1 MIGCDR
7 LQQVL
12 RWPRLSCAYACYFC
26 RDSLKT
32 SRRLSKKSD
41 LVQQNQKANLY
52 KTEKKKTEQQGQ
64 QTKTPGDG
72 LYTTLSRVSSLEVA
86 PQQLGGFSEGSTSRK
101 GGTFFCLQLA
111 SSLRECD
118 KLKTAQASRCYRPHK
133 FHSLVSSLQVESK
146 LPKRRSGWIFWPIS
160 LGIIYR
166 QMV

>member
-1 MIGCDR
+1 MCICLFLLQR
-7 LQQVL
+7 LTKNKQKAFKKVRFGSAELERKPLQN
-12 RWPRLSCAYACYFC
+12 R
-26 RDSLKT
+26 K
-32 SRRLSKKSD
+32 KKS
-41 LVQQNQKANLY
+41 
-52 KTEKKKTEQQGQ
+52 EQQGQ
-64 QTKTPGDG
+64 QTKTPGEG

-118 KLKTAQASRCYRPHK
+118 KLKTAQANRCYRPHK

-146 LPKRRSGWIFWPIS
+146 LQKRRSGWIFWPIS